1 MAVAG
6 AQQSVICGTPC
17 PERWIASELR
27 IAEPSDD
34 ILHKGI
40 NRVGGRRDAC
50 GGDSGLKLRRHLLGF
65 IDRYRLNRAHAPVWS
80 PDSQHDDV
88 CAGGVPVERVD
99 MDVTGHAGLQLWGA
113 SVRQKRLSCCGITG
127 RDRAGSPGS
136 GAALRAGDR
145 RPIVATAGT
154 TGTSTGS
161 QTVPPEWWMEGA
173 I

>member
-1 MAVAG
+1 VLRHGAVTVKASVNQSPSLEAIVAPQWRGTFQDPSFVHLRQPCHDVDRHPRSGHAPAAPAFGRLAG

-65 IDRYRLNRAHAPVWS
+65 IDRYRLNRAMKP
-80 PDSQHDDV
+80 
-88 CAGGVPVERVD
+88 
-99 MDVTGHAGLQLWGA
+99 
-113 SVRQKRLSCCGITG
+113 
-127 RDRAGSPGS
+127 
-136 GAALRAGDR
+136 R
-145 RPIVATAGT
+145 R
-154 TGTSTGS
+154 
-161 QTVPPEWWMEGA
+161 
-173 I
+173 